1 MRRGTRPSRME
12 ATRSIIA
19 EGVAAGRRPRG
30 LRYNQPLREVRPHIS
45 LPPRSTFSV
54 KLYRRLLR
62 YVRPYKAVFGIS
74 IVGMLLVASTD
85 VMMLRIIQ
93 PLLNSI
99 GAVDAEGTKYLPFMI
114 VGVFAL
120 RGLGSYVSE
129 YGLAWIGSRVVF
141 DLRCEASDHLLRLP
155 TPFYD
160 ASSAG
165 FLLSKV
171 TFDAQQVASTASE
184 AVTVSIRNSLTI
196 AFMLAYLLYMNW
208 QLTLIAFAAFPLV
221 GIAIQKIN
229 RRLKRVSVLV
239 QQRTGALTH
248 ALEEAIGAH
257 RVVKVFGGEA
267 YESGRLR
274 AAADRLRLAMAKQ
287 SAAAALGTPINQI
300 IVSIAV
306 GVILWA
312 AIRQSAGG
320 QYGAGDFVT
329 YIFALLHLLNQLKT
343 LGNVTGVIQRGLTA
357 AESVFALIDEP
368 PEADTGTVR
377 IDRTQGGIRFEHV
390 TKRYSEEGRPAL
402 EDVDLVI
409 APGESVALVGPSG
422 GGKTTLVNL
431 IPRFYVP
438 TAGRVRLDGQDLSVI
453 RLSDLRRQIALVSQ
467 EIVLFNDT
475 IAANIA
481 YGTMAGA
488 PREAI
493 ERAAAAANALDFIG
507 AQPGGFETI
516 VGERGI
522 RLSGG
527 QRQRIAIARAILKD
541 APILILDEATSALDT
556 ESEHLIQAALDHLMR
571 GRTTIVIAH
580 RLSTIEHCDR
590 IVVLASGRIAEQGTH
605 AELLAQQGV
614 YARLH
619 SRQFRDE

>member
-1 MRRGTRPSRME
+1 M
-12 ATRSIIA
+12 
-19 EGVAAGRRPRG
+19 
-30 LRYNQPLREVRPHIS
+30 
-45 LPPRSTFSV
+45 

-62 YVRPYKAVFGIS
+62 YVRPYKAIFGFCMI
-74 IVGMLLVASTD
+74 GMLVTASTD

-93 PLLNSI
+93 PLLNNI
-99 GAVDAEGTKYLPFMI
+99 GAVDAAQTRYLPFMI
-114 VGVFAL
+114 VGVFVL
-120 RGLGSYVSE
+120 RGVGSYVSE

-141 DLRCEASDHLLRLP
+141 YLRCQACDHLLRLP

-184 AVTVSIRNSLTI
+184 AVTVAIRNTLTI
-196 AFMLAYLLYMNW
+196 AFMLAYLLWMNW

-221 GIAIQKIN
+221 GYAIRKIN
-229 RRLKRVSVLV
+229 KRVKRVSGLV

-267 YESGRLR
+267 YESSRLR
-274 AAADRLRLAMAKQ
+274 AAADRLRVAITKQ

-300 IVSIAV
+300 IVSVAV
-306 GVILWA
+306 GVILWV

-368 PEADTGTVR
+368 PEADTGTVAVAR
-377 IDRTQGGIRFEHV
+377 AKGGIRFEHV
-390 TKRYSEEGRPAL
+390 TKRYHDDGPSAL
-402 EDVDLVI
+402 DDISLDI

-422 GGKTTLVNL
+422 GGQTTLVNL
-431 IPRFYVP
+431 IPRFYAP
-438 TAGRVRLDGQDLSVI
+438 TAGRLRLDGQDLSAI
-453 RLSDLRRQIALVSQ
+453 RIADLRRQNALVSQ
-467 EIVLFNDT
+467 EIVLFHDT
-475 IAANIA
+475 IAANSA
-481 YGTMAGA
+481 YGTMTGA
-488 PREAI
+488 PQEAI
-493 ERAAAAANALDFIG
+493 ERAAAAANALDFIRT
-507 AQPGGFETI
+507 QPKGFDTV

-527 QRQRIAIARAILKD
+527 QRQRIALARAILKD
-541 APILILDEATSALDT
+541 APILLLDEAASALDT
-556 ESEHLIQAALDHLMR
+556 ESEHLIQIALDHLMR

-580 RLSTIEHCDR
+580 RLSTVEHCDR
-590 IVVLASGRIAEQGTH
+590 IVVLDGGRIAEQGTH
-605 AELLAQQGV
+605 DQLLAAQGV
-614 YARLH
+614 YARLAA
-619 SRQFRDE
+619 RQFRDD

>member
-1 MRRGTRPSRME
+1 
-12 ATRSIIA
+12 
-19 EGVAAGRRPRG
+19 
-30 LRYNQPLREVRPHIS
+30 L
-45 LPPRSTFSV
+45 
-54 KLYRRLLR
+54 KLYRRLLS
-62 YVRPYKAVFGIS
+62 YVRPYKPVFGLA
-74 IVGMLLVASTD
+74 VLGMVLVASTD

-93 PLLNSI
+93 PLLNDI
-99 GAVDAEGTKYLPFMI
+99 GAVTPESAKYLPFML
-114 VGVFAL
+114 VGVFLL
-120 RGLGSYVSE
+120 RGIGSYASE

-141 DLRCEASDHLLRLP
+141 DLRCEASDRLLHLP

-165 FLLSKV
+165 YLLSKV
-171 TFDAQQVASTASE
+171 TYDAQQVASTASE
-184 AVTVSIRNSLTI
+184 AITVAIRNTLTI
-196 AFMLAYLLYMNW
+196 AFMLAYLLYLNW

-221 GIAIQKIN
+221 GITIKKIN
-229 RRLKRVSVLV
+229 KRVKRVSVLV
-239 QQRTGALTH
+239 QERTGTLTH
-248 ALEEAIGAH
+248 VLEEAIGAH
-257 RVVKVFGGEA
+257 RVVKVFGGEE

-274 AAADRLRLAMAKQ
+274 HAADRLRLAMAKQ
-287 SAAAALGTPINQI
+287 AAAAALGTPINQI
-300 IVSIAV
+300 IVSVAV
-306 GVILWA
+306 GVILWV
-312 AIRQSAGG
+312 AIRQSSGG

-368 PEADTGTVR
+368 AEADTGTVR
-377 IDRTQGGIRFEHV
+377 IERAKGGIRFEHV
-390 TKRYSEEGRPAL
+390 TKRYTEEGRAAL
-402 EDVDLVI
+402 EDTELDI

-431 IPRFYVP
+431 IPRFYTP

-453 RLSDLRRQIALVSQ
+453 NLKDLRRQIALVSQ

-488 PREAI
+488 PMEAI
-493 ERAAAAANALDFIG
+493 ERAATAANALDFIRN
-507 AQPGGFETI
+507 QPRGFETI

-556 ESEHLIQAALDHLMR
+556 ESERLIQAALDRLMR

-590 IVVLASGRIAEQGTH
+590 IVVLDQGRIVEQGSH
-605 AELLAQQGV
+605 SELLSHDGV
-614 YARLH
+614 YKRLH

>member
-1 MRRGTRPSRME
+1 MF
-12 ATRSIIA
+12 
-19 EGVAAGRRPRG
+19 AG
-30 LRYNQPLREVRPHIS
+30 
-45 LPPRSTFSV
+45 
-54 KLYRRLLR
+54 
-62 YVRPYKAVFGIS
+62 A

-85 VMMLRIIQ
+85 VMMLQIVQ
-93 PLLNSI
+93 PLLNNI
-99 GAVDAEGTKYLPFMI
+99 GAVDVESTKWLPFAI
-114 VGVFAL
+114 VGVFVL
-120 RGLGSYVSE
+120 RGIGSYVSE

-141 DLRCEASDHLLRLP
+141 DMRCEASDHLLRLP

-165 FLLSKV
+165 FLLSKI
-171 TFDAQQVASTASE
+171 TFDAQQIAATASE
-184 AVTVSIRNSLTI
+184 AITVSIRNTLTI
-196 AFMLAYLLYMNW
+196 AFMLTYLLYINW
-208 QLTLIAFAAFPLV
+208 QLTLIAFAAFPMVAYALR
-221 GIAIQKIN
+221 KI
-229 RRLKRVSVLV
+229 RHRLRRVSVLV
-239 QQRTGALTH
+239 QERTGALTH

-257 RVVKVFGGEA
+257 RIVKVFGGEK
-267 YESGRLR
+267 YESDRLR
-274 AAADRLRLAMAKQ
+274 AAANKLRLAMAKQ

-306 GVILWA
+306 GVILWL

-320 QYGAGDFVT
+320 QYGPGDFIT
-329 YIFALLHLLNQLKT
+329 YMAALLHLLNQLKT
-343 LGNVTGVIQRGLTA
+343 LSNVNAVIQRGVTA
-357 AESVFALIDEP
+357 AESVFALIDEV
-368 PEADTGTVR
+368 PEPDTGTATLGHAR
-377 IDRTQGGIRFEHV
+377 GGIRFECV
-390 TKRYSEEGRPAL
+390 TKRYAADGRAAL
-402 EDVDLVI
+402 SDIDLDI

-431 IPRFYVP
+431 IPRFYLP
-438 TAGRVRLDGQDLSVI
+438 SAGRVLLDGQDLAAI
-453 RLSDLRRQIALVSQ
+453 RLADLRRQIALVSQ

-488 PREAI
+488 TQEAI
-493 ERAAAAANALDFIG
+493 ERAAEAANALEFIG
-507 AQPGGFETI
+507 VQPDGFATV

-556 ESEHLIQAALDHLMR
+556 ESERLIQAALEKLMR

-590 IVVLASGRIAEQGTH
+590 IVVLDEGRIAEQGTH
-605 AELLAQQGV
+605 ADLLARQGL

-619 SRQFRDE
+619 SRQFQDD

>member
-1 MRRGTRPSRME
+1 
-12 ATRSIIA
+12 
-19 EGVAAGRRPRG
+19 
-30 LRYNQPLREVRPHIS
+30 LNH
-45 LPPRSTFSV
+45 
-54 KLYRRLLR
+54 YRRILR
-62 YVRPYKAVFGIS
+62 YVRPYRGVFACAIA
-74 IVGMLLVASTD
+74 GMLLVASTD
-85 VMMLRIIQ
+85 VMMLRIVQ
-93 PLLNSI
+93 PLLNNI
-99 GAVDAEGTKYLPFMI
+99 GAVDVDATWWLPFAI
-114 VGVFAL
+114 VGVFIL
-120 RGLGSYVSE
+120 RGIGSYVSE

-160 ASSAG
+160 ATSAG

-171 TFDAQQVASTASE
+171 TFDAQQIAATASE
-184 AVTVSIRNSLTI
+184 AVTVGIRNTLTI
-196 AFMLAYLLYMNW
+196 IFMLAYLMYINW

-221 GIAIQKIN
+221 GFALRKIS

-239 QQRTGALTH
+239 QERTGALTH

-257 RVVKVFGGEA
+257 RIVKVFGGEK

-274 AAADRLRLAMAKQ
+274 VAADRLRLATAKQ

-306 GVILWA
+306 GVILWV

-320 QYGAGDFVT
+320 HYGAGDFIT
-329 YIFALLHLLNQLKT
+329 YMAALLHLLGQLKT
-343 LGNVTGVIQRGLTA
+343 LSNVNAVIQRGLTA
-357 AESVFALIDEP
+357 AESVFALIDER
-368 PEADTGTVR
+368 PEPDTGTVTLGHAR
-377 IDRTQGGIRFEHV
+377 GGIRFERV
-390 TKRYSEEGRPAL
+390 TKRYAEDGRPAL
-402 EDVDLVI
+402 SDVDLDI

-431 IPRFYVP
+431 IPRFYLP
-438 TAGRVRLDGQDLSVI
+438 SEGRVLLDGQDLAAI
-453 RLSDLRRQIALVSQ
+453 RLTDLRRQIALVSQ

-475 IAANIA
+475 ITANIA
-481 YGTMAGA
+481 YGTMTGA
-488 PREAI
+488 SQEAI
-493 ERAAAAANALDFIG
+493 ERAAEAANALEFIRT
-507 AQPGGFETI
+507 QPDGFATV

-556 ESEHLIQAALDHLMR
+556 ESERLIQAALEQLMR

-590 IVVLASGRIAEQGTH
+590 IVVLDEGRIAEQGTH
-605 AELLAQQGV
+605 ADLLARQGI

>member
-1 MRRGTRPSRME
+1 MRSDGEGRGGDYSGGAGSPSG
-12 ATRSIIA
+12 AGDASDIIP
-19 EGVAAGRRPRG
+19 EPRQCPAISP
-30 LRYNQPLREVRPHIS
+30 RS
-45 LPPRSTFSV
+45 LPHAL

-62 YVRPYKAVFGIS
+62 YVRPYKAVFGFCM
-74 IVGMLLVASTD
+74 VGMLVTASTD
-85 VMMLRIIQ
+85 VLMLRIIQ
-93 PLLNSI
+93 PLLNNI
-99 GAVDAEGTKYLPFMI
+99 GAVDAEQTKYLPLMI
-114 VGVFAL
+114 VGVFVV

-129 YGLAWIGSRVVF
+129 YGLAWIGSRVVY
-141 DLRCEASDHLLRLP
+141 DLRREASDHLLRLP
-155 TPFYD
+155 TSFYD

-165 FLLSKV
+165 YLLSKV
-171 TFDAQQVASTASE
+171 TYDAQQVASAASE
-184 AVTVSIRNSLTI
+184 AITVAIRNTLTI
-196 AFMLAYLLYMNW
+196 AFMLAYLLWMNW

-221 GIAIQKIN
+221 GFAIKRIN
-229 RRLKRVSVLV
+229 KRVKRVSGLV

-267 YESGRLR
+267 YESARLR

-300 IVSIAV
+300 IVSIAI
-306 GVILWA
+306 GVILWV
-312 AIRQSAGG
+312 AIRQSSGG
-320 QYGAGDFVT
+320 HYGAGDFVT

-368 PEADTGTVR
+368 AEADTGTIA
-377 IDRTQGGIRFEHV
+377 IDRAHGGIRFEHV
-390 TKRYSEEGRPAL
+390 TQRYNDEGTPAL
-402 EDVDLVI
+402 DNVNLEI

-431 IPRFYVP
+431 IPRFYTP
-438 TAGRVRLDGQDLSVI
+438 SAGRVRLDGQDLSAI
-453 RLSDLRRQIALVSQ
+453 RIGDLRRQIALVSQ

-488 PREAI
+488 PHEAI
-493 ERAAAAANALDFIG
+493 ERAAIAANALDFIR
-507 AQPGGFETI
+507 AQPKGFDTI

-556 ESEHLIQAALDHLMR
+556 ESEHLIQTALDHLMQ

-590 IVVLASGRIAEQGTH
+590 IVVLDGGRIAEQGTH
-605 AELLAQQGV
+605 DELLARQGV

-619 SRQFRDE
+619 SRQFREESLLRE